1 MVNDFSVVIR
11 VMNMLQDFMRD
22 EKESS
27 LDVTSFPTKQHKM
40 VTIVEPY

>member
-22 EKESS
+22 EKEAS
-27 LDVTSFPTKQHKM
+27 LDVTSLPAKQHKM